1 MFGYLFITLK
11 VWNVTFF
18 MQILPQ
24 DISCPNTTDTKQK
37 VKGRIT
43 MGEKKK
49 GKHLNIKQ

>member
-18 MQILPQ
+18 HADSPPY
-24 DISCPNTTDTKQK
+24 ISCPNTTDTKQK